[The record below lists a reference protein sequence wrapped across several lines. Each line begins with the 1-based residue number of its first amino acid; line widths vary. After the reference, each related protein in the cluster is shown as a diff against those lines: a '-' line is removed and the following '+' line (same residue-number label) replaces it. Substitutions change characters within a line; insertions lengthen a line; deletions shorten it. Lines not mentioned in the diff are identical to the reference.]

1 MLRFEFTNEELDLI
15 KSKIHFT
22 PRQLRI
28 IDYRMDE
35 LTLVQMAQKEI
46 CDVSTINREIK
57 KIGRKIAK
65 IM

>member
-1 MLRFEFTNEELDLI
+1 MLRFEFTNDELDLI

-28 IDYRMDE
+28 IDYRRDE
-35 LTLVQMAQKEI
+35 IPLKQMALKET

-57 KIGRKIAK
+57 KISKKIAK
-65 IM
+65 VV